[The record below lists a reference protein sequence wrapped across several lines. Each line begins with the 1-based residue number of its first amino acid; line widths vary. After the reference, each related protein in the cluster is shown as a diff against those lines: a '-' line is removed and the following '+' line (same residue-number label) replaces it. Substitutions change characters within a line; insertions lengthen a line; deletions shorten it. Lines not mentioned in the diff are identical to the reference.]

1 MEAMSLARGMQSSC
15 SLQHWDMIK
24 SAGKGG
30 GKGAEELQHGVAYF
44 QEQPCEDQILKMVLP
59 LK

>member
-1 MEAMSLARGMQSSC
+1 MSLARGMQSSC

-30 GKGAEELQHGVAYF
+30 GKGAEELRHGVAYF